1 MTYALPWR
9 YSTTELK
16 GPIFFISLMNK
27 SLAIMSLFIL
37 IYIYMY
43 IDIVYCTYISY
54 PHSGP
59 FRNDKLNLSSEYR
72 VSMGKKKMVY

>member
-1 MTYALPWR
+1 
-9 YSTTELK
+9 
-16 GPIFFISLMNK
+16 
-27 SLAIMSLFIL
+27 
-37 IYIYMY
+37 MY